1 MPNSI
6 ADLQDQTFAR
16 ATATTNKS
24 YPPERRLKAEQLETY
39 LDRRVYAVV
48 STARPDGRP
57 HTAMSVFVRRE
68 TTFWLPT
75 MSKTVRVRNLREQ
88 PWLTLVVAE
97 GDDDEHIVVIVEG
110 PAKTFPLDE
119 VPADVRAAMDSD
131 WVDSW
136 IRLDAERC
144 LTFAEVDAAV

>member
-1 MPNSI
+1 MPNAI

-16 ATATTNKS
+16 ATPSTNKS
-24 YPPERRLKAEQLETY
+24 YPPERRLTAEQLVTY

-57 HTAMSVFVRRE
+57 HTAMSVYVRRD

-75 MSKTVRVRNLREQ
+75 MVGTVRERNLRQQ
-88 PWLTLVVAE
+88 PWLTLVVPE
-97 GDDDEHIVVIVEG
+97 GDNAEHIAVIIEG
-110 PAKTFPLDE
+110 PAKTYTLEE

-136 IRLDAERC
+136 IRLDAQRV
-144 LTFAEVDAAV
+144 LSFAEDGAA